1 MALQPNLQT
10 HFFAHFPL
18 KERYLPDKFSTFIRK
33 NMDFPDLS
41 PTEAEINAYYRCW
54 KRNNMFFGT
63 WKMYPNI
70 SLKND
75 ILPMTGKKYFN
86 VLQYAKSVFWRYVY
100 HLYLSKIQ
108 DFNKNPE
115 KDIAAKIALERII
128 LLLNKE
134 DGVYS
139 TSQFLR
145 KNPYFIHHSINWFD
159 LNHKNCAAESI
170 AELNYYFFL
179 KDLTLN
185 ENKTNASAICI
196 RECDVLFDFL
206 NENTHNSL
214 PDAFFYSVNELAFN
228 AFEAMESFLITADKI
243 TKIKTVEMYLNKSL
257 KIWMQLRNTKGR
269 DGYNILKKIMH
280 LNNVCLQNSIYRHK
294 YDNIHERLFTIRRL
308 PSIQD
313 EIIHC
318 CHSEGNVDFS
328 LYSKVNGAIAILH
341 VFKISRL
348 LINEHLKF
356 VDIEKT
362 NRKALKCEHSQK
374 EIKNFLDKIAES
386 SIYLEFSRN
395 KELIASALK
404 GEKNIPEIKI
414 SYINLFSFFLYVICE
429 EPSKVFDIKDYSSC
443 NQEIIKS
450 IKSFLDD
457 NKVFKS
463 KSYLNSVKWISYFSK
478 ILSNKEMNLDSI
490 EAKKKLIDLYKF
502 TFEGKNMS
510 K

>member
-1 MALQPNLQT
+1 
-10 HFFAHFPL
+10 
-18 KERYLPDKFSTFIRK
+18 
-33 NMDFPDLS
+33 MDFSDLNH
-41 PTEAEINAYYRCW
+41 TETEINAYYDCW

-70 SLKND
+70 YLKND

-86 VLQYAKSVFWRYVY
+86 VLQYAKSVFWKYVY
-100 HLYLSKIQ
+100 ELYLRKIQ

-128 LLLNKE
+128 LLMNKE

-159 LNHKNCAAESI
+159 LNHKDCAAESI
-170 AELNYYFFL
+170 AELNFYFFL
-179 KDLTLN
+179 KEFTSN
-185 ENKTNASAICI
+185 KNKTDANAIVI
-196 RECDVLFDFL
+196 RECDVFFDFL
-206 NENTHNSL
+206 NDNTHNSL
-214 PDAFFYSVNELAFN
+214 PDGFFHSVNELAFN

-257 KIWMQLRNTKGR
+257 EIWEHLRNTKGR

-280 LNNVCLQNSIYRHK
+280 QNNVCLQNSIYRHK
-294 YDNIHERLFTIRRL
+294 YDNIYERLFTIRKL

-318 CHSEGNVDFS
+318 CHSEGKVDDS
-328 LYSKVNGAIAILH
+328 LYIKVNGAIAILH

-404 GEKNIPEIKI
+404 GEKI
-414 SYINLFSFFLYVICE
+414 FL
-429 EPSKVFDIKDYSSC
+429 KL
-443 NQEIIKS
+443 KS
-450 IKSFLDD
+450 HI
-457 NKVFKS
+457 
-463 KSYLNSVKWISYFSK
+463 
-478 ILSNKEMNLDSI
+478 
-490 EAKKKLIDLYKF
+490 
-502 TFEGKNMS
+502 
-510 K
+510 